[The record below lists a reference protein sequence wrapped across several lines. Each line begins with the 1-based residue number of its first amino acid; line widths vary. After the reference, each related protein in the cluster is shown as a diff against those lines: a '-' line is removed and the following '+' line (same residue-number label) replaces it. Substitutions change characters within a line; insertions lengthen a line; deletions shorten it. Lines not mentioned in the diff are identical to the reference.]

1 MYHASDFVE
10 LSLPH
15 GCRLSPYGTF
25 GDVDDEEANTTNK
38 YLTEQLNKFGL
49 AYLHMVEPRIA
60 GNTDVEVT
68 DKTQDLAH
76 FRKVWKGTFLAAGK
90 SRPFQYFIS

>member
-1 MYHASDFVE
+1 MQHFSVARAN
-10 LSLPH
+10 LPFA
-15 GCRLSPYGTF
+15 CRLSPYGTF
-25 GDVDDEEANTTNK
+25 GDVDDNDANTTNK
-38 YLTEQLNKFGL
+38 YLTEQLNKCGL

-76 FRKVWKGTFLAAGK
+76 FRKVWNGTFLAAGEYYC
-90 SRPFQYFIS
+90 S